1 MVLSRA
7 SEVLVAYPG
16 NLIYLIT
23 TVLST
28 AVLLIFAYLAYTQD
42 RDARSTRTSLAA
54 LGLFASRILLT
65 SFSVL
70 AALKLLNGPL
80 ILPSF
85 ERFVSLIGI
94 GTFFWAFIAPEPKK
108 LVDGNLDAILSL
120 SIVGL
125 IGSILYVWL
134 NGIPAAY
141 NHTLADANWGAA
153 GLLGAVLA
161 IAFLINQRPPQ
172 WVLGAF
178 GFSLLTVGAAL
189 HITMGSKDAA
199 FAGFVRWSE
208 LAAYPLLTI
217 SLIQALRAGSS
228 RKDAIS
234 RIDTMPYHSSPA
246 LADVVKTTGLISAKN
261 ANELATRAVEMLAQ
275 SMRVE
280 VCLLLTS
287 PVPPE
292 HFSIATAYD
301 LIREVH
307 LPGTTLDAKKCPV
320 IVTTMT
326 HKRSLVLPASSNS
339 PDLNY
344 LKEKL
349 NFKSAGSALLVPL
362 VAESTLLGGLLL
374 LSPYVHRRWHPKER
388 GAVEE
393 MATHVSQRFWQMQ
406 REAQTEMPDD
416 SSEQGVLAAT
426 RQKISELEKEKN
438 DLAQQLLSASDTQ
451 KRARDDRIA
460 ALLEMHER
468 DMESIRALEK
478 EIEELKSA
486 SYAPL
491 ASKQLEGDGQLAV
504 ELQIALE
511 ELSETRNQLA
521 LLQASGGIP
530 EDGEHMPTV
539 EFERFA
545 SIARELR
552 KPLSSLL
559 GYIDVLTH
567 ETVGE
572 LDELQRKYLDRMR
585 ISMERMDELL
595 HSIPQPT
602 AMETTPFL
610 VPRKP
615 IDFQHCL
622 KQALGKIKPSLHSK
636 NLSLRMDI
644 PSQLPS
650 IQGPEEVLLQILVP
664 LLTNAVRVSPE
675 GEEIILAA
683 RVQQTDG
690 AEFLMLTVSDAGVS
704 HAPSEGEFPDDPS
717 RKSILHT
724 VGHDESA
731 HHSTIQ
737 SLCESLGGRA
747 WFDHDPGVGNTCT
760 VLLPTA
766 SATDSEQAP

>member
-1 MVLSRA
+1 M
-7 SEVLVAYPG
+7 LVASPG
-16 NLIYLIT
+16 SLIYLMT

-28 AVLLIFAYLAYTQD
+28 AILLIFAYLAYAQD
-42 RDARSTRTSLAA
+42 RDSQSTRTSLAA

-70 AALKLLNGPL
+70 ASLQLLSGAL

-85 ERFVSLIGI
+85 ERFLSLIGI
-94 GTFFWAFIAPEPKK
+94 GIVLWAFTAPEPNK
-108 LVDGNLDAILSL
+108 LIDISLVVFLCLSTF
-120 SIVGL
+120 GL
-125 IGSILYVWL
+125 IGSTLFVWL

-141 NHTLADANWGAA
+141 NHTLADAYWSAS
-153 GLLGAVLA
+153 GLLVTILA
-161 IAFLINQRPPQ
+161 IVFLINQRPKI
-172 WVLGAF
+172 WLLGAF
-178 GFSLLTVGAAL
+178 GFILLAIGATL
-189 HITMGSKDAA
+189 HITMGSKDAS

-208 LAAYPLLTI
+208 LAAYPLFTL
-217 SLIQALRAGSS
+217 SLIQPLRSGIS
-228 RKDAIS
+228 RKDALS

-246 LADVVKTTGLISAKN
+246 LADVVKTTSLISAKN
-261 ANELATRAVEMLAQ
+261 ASELAARSVEMLAQ

-287 PVPPE
+287 PVPHE

-307 LPGTTLDAKKCPV
+307 IPGTTLDAEKCPV
-320 IVTTMT
+320 IVTAMT

-349 NFKSAGSALLVPL
+349 NYKSAGSALLVPL
-362 VAESTLLGGLLL
+362 VEGGTLLGGLLL

-393 MATHVSQRFWQMQ
+393 MAAHISQRFWQIQ
-406 REAQTEMPDD
+406 REAQREMPDD
-416 SSEQGVLAAT
+416 SSEQEMLAAA
-426 RQKISELEKEKN
+426 RQKISALEQEKG

-486 SYAPL
+486 SFDPL
-491 ASKQLEGDGQLAV
+491 ASKQLEGEEQLAV

-521 LLQASGGIP
+521 LLQASGGIS
-530 EDGEHMPTV
+530 EDGEHMPAT
-539 EFERFA
+539 EFLRVT
-545 SIARELR
+545 SIVSELR
-552 KPLSSLL
+552 KTLSSLQKYTEL
-559 GYIDVLTH
+559 LMH

-572 LDELQRKYLDRMR
+572 LGELQLKFLDRIG
-585 ISMERMDELL
+585 ISIERMDELL

-602 AMETTPFL
+602 AMQTSPFL
-610 VPRKP
+610 VHQEPA
-615 IDFQHCL
+615 DFQHCVE
-622 KQALGKIKPSLHSK
+622 KAWSKVRPSLHSK
-636 NLSLRMDI
+636 KLALRMDI
-644 PSQLPS
+644 PSQLPP
-650 IQGPEEVLLQILVP
+650 IQGPEEVLLQILIP
-664 LLTNAVRVSPE
+664 LLTNAVHVSPE

-683 RVQQTDG
+683 RVQQADG
-690 AEFLMLTVSDAGVS
+690 ADFIMLTVSDAGVS
-704 HAPSEGEFPDDPS
+704 YTPSVGEKPDDPS
-717 RKSILHT
+717 SKSILHT
-724 VGHDESA
+724 VGHGESA
-731 HHSTIQ
+731 HHSTVQ

-760 VLLPTA
+760 ILLPTVSA
-766 SATDSEQAP
+766 SDPE